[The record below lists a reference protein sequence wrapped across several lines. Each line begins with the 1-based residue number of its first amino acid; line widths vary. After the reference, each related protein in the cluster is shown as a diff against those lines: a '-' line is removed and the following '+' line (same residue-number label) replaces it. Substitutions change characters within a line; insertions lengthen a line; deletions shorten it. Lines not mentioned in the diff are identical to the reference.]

1 MSRTVPDSFTCPI
14 TAELMA
20 DPVST
25 SDGFSYEREAITE
38 WLRGGQST
46 SPLTGAPLDHAQ
58 LVPNHALR
66 SAIQQYVADQPD
78 LAEQLYRPRDV
89 SAIRATIGARQ
100 WAPPQLI
107 AAELLPL
114 GAPPPVP
121 YSGPAVPL
129 GVPIG
134 TPADDGAAAAAAA
147 APPAAWSDA
156 VGLTTG
162 AAASAA
168 GAGLSEAEVAAAAAY
183 ATPRWESGEVR
194 APDAR
199 GAGAPLLR
207 IRCAAG
213 GGGGGAALDVDVLH
227 DDGLG
232 ELASRLAARG
242 TAPLAALRLG
252 AADLQAGVSAGGAGF
267 GRLARALHA
276 DGGGGACAGLR
287 ELALRNIELP
297 AAAARLLAAS
307 LAGHP
312 TLASLELW
320 NVELDDDGALAVGA
334 LGAPAGDGGGNA
346 ALRELNLGRNLLL
359 PQTQQALEQAVDA
372 ARVRLRTY

>member
-1 MSRTVPDSFTCPI
+1 M
-14 TAELMA
+14 
-20 DPVST
+20 
-25 SDGFSYEREAITE
+25 
-38 WLRGGQST
+38 
-46 SPLTGAPLDHAQ
+46 
-58 LVPNHALR
+58 
-66 SAIQQYVADQPD
+66 
-78 LAEQLYRPRDV
+78 
-89 SAIRATIGARQ
+89 
-100 WAPPQLI
+100 
-107 AAELLPL
+107 
-114 GAPPPVP
+114 
-121 YSGPAVPL
+121 PL

-134 TPADDGAAAAAAA
+134 TPADDGAAVAAA

-168 GAGLSEAEVAAAAAY
+168 GAGLSEAEVAAAAR
-183 ATPRWESGEVR
+183 TRRRGGR
-194 APDAR
+194 RR
-199 GAGAPLLR
+199 GARARRARRGAPLLR

-213 GGGGGAALDVDVLH
+213 ADGGGAALDVDVLH

-276 DGGGGACAGLR
+276 DGGGACAGR
-287 ELALRNIELP
+287 RALALRNIERP

-334 LGAPAGDGGGNA
+334 LGAPAGEGGGNA

-372 ARVRLRTY
+372 ARVRLRAY

>member
-1 MSRTVPDSFTCPI
+1 M
-14 TAELMA
+14 
-20 DPVST
+20 
-25 SDGFSYEREAITE
+25 
-38 WLRGGQST
+38 
-46 SPLTGAPLDHAQ
+46 
-58 LVPNHALR
+58 
-66 SAIQQYVADQPD
+66 
-78 LAEQLYRPRDV
+78 
-89 SAIRATIGARQ
+89 
-100 WAPPQLI
+100 
-107 AAELLPL
+107 
-114 GAPPPVP
+114 
-121 YSGPAVPL
+121 
-129 GVPIG
+129 
-134 TPADDGAAAAAAA
+134 
-147 APPAAWSDA
+147 
-156 VGLTTG
+156 
-162 AAASAA
+162 
-168 GAGLSEAEVAAAAAY
+168 AAAAAY

-194 APDAR
+194 APGCAR

-213 GGGGGAALDVDVLH
+213 ADGGGAALDVDVLH

-267 GRLARALHA
+267 GRPARALHA
-276 DGGGGACAGLR
+276 ADGGACAGLR

-334 LGAPAGDGGGNA
+334 LGAPVGDGGGNA
-346 ALRELNLGRNLLL
+346 ALRSSTSGATCCCRRRSRRSSRRSTPRGCGCGR
-359 PQTQQALEQAVDA
+359 TEVE
-372 ARVRLRTY
+372 Y